1 MPRRYFNWKLAIV
14 LLIGVVVLAI
24 TAYGLRQWRRTGRSE
39 RGLIRG
45 NKAYDERNYQ
55 EAATQ
60 FGNYLAVNQSDVPI
74 LLKYADA
81 HLNIRPIKDN
91 NVRQAITAYRTV
103 LREDNNNSE
112 AATKLTEL
120 YLGTG
125 MAGDAEFVVKKF
137 LETNQD
143 LKLRRLFAMALA
155 DQRKYNEAVDVLKN
169 IIAQYPDQ
177 VLAYETLG
185 LLTEQRPKEY
195 ADPPD
200 YWFNE
205 AVKNNPSSALAYII
219 RADFNLRNKEKA
231 KALADLKQAETMNLS
246 ESVVRLRLGIGFLN
260 ANVFDKA
267 EIHFNAAK
275 ETDPEN
281 LILWQNWAQC
291 ALKSQSK
298 EKMLM
303 VAETGLKE
311 LSAQPWDFMPTAVE
325 LFIRSDNLENAADYI
340 SKLREKDIDPKTT
353 EFLQGLLF
361 ERQARPS
368 QAVEC
373 FRRAIQSGNKSPKVR
388 LLLASAFSRTG
399 NIQSALHE
407 LRVLVSQY
415 PDFFDGRLAL
425 AKLLAGTR
433 NWTQALEQARQA
445 RRISPNS
452 LGAALLAIKAQMQI
466 LVENQ
471 TENDSPM
478 WQDIERELA
487 ALEKAVDNALPVK
500 SLQLQLA
507 FFRSQ
512 YDRAQQLLSYMKN
525 NFPSHLEVGMAE
537 IELLIAQDRT
547 EEAITKLY
555 DVVGAFPESVSP
567 VRYLTILLEDKGR
580 TQECEKVLKDALA
593 HTEQPVVKRQLG
605 LFLAGFYKRWKEQ
618 VKLYQLLDSLNRDI
632 PDEVPVIREL
642 LRCEKVMEN
651 PDLSQQLVDKI
662 KTIEGEQ
669 GWQWRYEQARIWFAR
684 DSFKDFYPQIIT
696 LLKENLLANPDDQMS
711 RVLLASAYGRSGE
724 LQLAIATYEE
734 ALRHSPTDFRIIIP
748 AVVTLNKAGET
759 DRADRILQVAA
770 DQKLYH
776 PDLKKL
782 EVQSHL
788 RRGEV
793 DPAIDV
799 LEDWLIEEPNNLDA
813 CLLLV
818 ELKTRKGN
826 FVEAGQMLDMLK
838 TQQPGSLPI
847 TEAQIEFFIA
857 QGKSAEALLIC
868 DEIVKNLNNASA
880 YIIRART
887 FFKLGKVDKAREDF
901 ERAVTIEPD
910 NIEALLIKS
919 DFYGSMRQLGKA
931 IADMQRALSLDPD
944 NLEVQK
950 HAISLF
956 LVSRN
961 QDITRQGKS
970 ILDKALTVYP
980 DDLDLRLY
988 RTRYLLAEETAPAI
1002 DNAAKILRG
1011 IIKEQPEESQAWML
1025 LGELLRRQGQLKEAM
1040 DIALQGL
1047 AHKENDRQL
1056 LLLKARIEKEHSP
1069 ALAIPT
1075 LKQLHDMDPEDVD
1088 TALLLAD
1095 VYVEAQE
1102 STKAVNLL
1110 REKLAD
1116 SRSTPDKRKIN
1127 IALFRALYK
1136 NGNKVDAQKILDSLY
1151 QSVPNDPAPL
1161 LAHVGLLKED
1171 KLWDPINR
1179 EIDSWSSKYPKDSR
1193 TIIII
1198 AGDLAAAQDSRPK
1211 KIAEDLLRNLLE
1223 RNPDSVPA
1231 MESLAMLLMAMDK
1244 YLEAATIYS
1253 RILKLQPDNVV
1264 VINNLAWILCEEQ
1277 GEYRQALDL
1286 ALRGL
1291 SIAPDYVDLID
1302 TCGVIY
1308 YRLGQYDKAVQCFK
1322 KCVNLFPA
1330 WEPSAVGSY
1339 FYLGK
1344 ALADLGQKTEAVK
1357 NLNKALELNAQM
1369 GTLSPQD
1376 VVETQRLV
1384 EQLSRGS

>member
-39 RGLIRG
+39 RGLILG
-45 NKAYDERNYQ
+45 NKAYDEKNYQ
-55 EAATQ
+55 DAATQ
-60 FGNYLAVNQSDVPI
+60 LGHYLAVNRSDVPI

-81 HLNIRPIKDN
+81 HLNIRPVKSN
-91 NVRQAITAYRTV
+91 NVQQAISAYRTV
-103 LREDNNNSE
+103 LREDKNNSE
-112 AATKLTEL
+112 AAMKLTEL
-120 YLGTG
+120 YLGMG
-125 MAGDAEFVVKKF
+125 MAGEAEFVAGKY
-137 LETNQD
+137 LQANQD
-143 LKLRRLFAMALA
+143 LKLRRLLALAMAE
-155 DQRKYNEAVDVLKN
+155 QRKHNEAVDVLKN

-185 LLTEQRPKEY
+185 QLTEQHPKEY

-231 KALADLKQAETMNLS
+231 KALADLKQAETMDLS
-246 ESVVRLRLGIGFLN
+246 ESVVQLRLGIGFLN
-260 ANVFDKA
+260 ANVLDKA
-267 EIHFNAAK
+267 EIHFKAAQ

-298 EKMLM
+298 EKMLI
-303 VAETGLKE
+303 VAETGLEE

-325 LFIRSDNLENAADYI
+325 LFIRSDSVERAADYI
-340 SKLREKDIDPKTT
+340 SRLRRKDIDPKTT
-353 EFLQGLLF
+353 EFLEGLLL
-361 ERQARPS
+361 ERQERPS

-373 FRRAIQSGNKSPKVR
+373 FRRAIQLGNKSPKVR
-388 LLLASAFSRTG
+388 LLLASSLSRTG
-399 NIQSALHE
+399 DIQSALHE
-407 LRVLVSQY
+407 LRALVSQF
-415 PDFFDGRLAL
+415 PDFFDGRLAY
-425 AKLLAGTR
+425 AKLLAKTR
-433 NWTQALEQARQA
+433 NWTETVEQARQA
-445 RRISPNS
+445 RRVFPNS
-452 LGAALLAIKAQMQI
+452 LHAALLAIQAQMQL

-471 TENDSPM
+471 TEKDSPM
-478 WQDIERELA
+478 WQDIEGELA
-487 ALEKAVDNALPVK
+487 ALEKAVDNDLPVK
-500 SLQLQLA
+500 TLQLQLA
-507 FFRSQ
+507 FFRSRFSQ
-512 YDRAQQLLSYMKN
+512 AQQLLSYMKN
-525 NFPSHLEVGMAE
+525 NFPSRLEIHMAE
-537 IELLIAQDRT
+537 VELLIAQDRT
-547 EEAITKLY
+547 DEAITKLY

-580 TQECEKVLKDALA
+580 TQECEKVLKDAL
-593 HTEQPVVKRQLG
+593 TRIEQPAVKRRLG
-605 LFLAGFYKRWKEQ
+605 LFLAGFYERWKE
-618 VKLYQLLDSLNRDI
+618 YQKRYLFLSSLIRDI
-632 PDEVPVIREL
+632 PEDVLVIREL
-642 LRCEKVMEN
+642 LRCEKVMEDI
-651 PDLSQQLVDKI
+651 DLSQRLINKI

-669 GWQWRYEQARIWFAR
+669 GWQWRYEQARIWYKR
-684 DSFKDFYPQIIT
+684 DEFKDFYPQIIT
-696 LLKENLLANPDDQMS
+696 LLKENLLANPDDQTS
-711 RVLLASAYGRSGE
+711 RVLLATAYGRAGE
-724 LQLAIATYEE
+724 LQLATATYEE
-734 ALRHSPTDFRIIIP
+734 ALSRSSTDLRIIIP

-759 DRADRILQVAA
+759 ERADRILRIAA
-770 DQKLYH
+770 EQKLFH

-793 DPAIDV
+793 DPAIDA
-799 LEDWLIEEPNNLDA
+799 LEDWLIEDPNNLDA

-818 ELKTRKGN
+818 KLKTKKGN
-826 FVEAGQMLDMLK
+826 FGEAARLLDMLR
-838 TQQPGSLPI
+838 TREPDSLPI

-868 DEIVKNLNNASA
+868 DEIVKNLNNAPA

-919 DFYGSMRQLGKA
+919 DFYGSLRQLGKA

-961 QDITRQGKS
+961 QDITRQGKD
-970 ILDKALTVYP
+970 ILGKALTANP
-980 DDLDLRLY
+980 DDLDLCLY
-988 RTRYLLAEETAPAI
+988 NARYLLAEETAPAI
-1002 DNAAKILRG
+1002 DDAAKILRR
-1011 IIKEQPEESQAWML
+1011 ITKEQPEESRAWVL

-1056 LLLKARIEKEHSP
+1056 LLLKARVEKEHSP

-1075 LKQLHDMDPEDVD
+1075 LKQLHDRDPEDVD

-1110 REKLAD
+1110 REKLAA
-1116 SRSTPDKRKIN
+1116 SRSAPDKRKVN

-1136 NGNKVDAQKILDSLY
+1136 NGNKEDAQKVLDSLY

-1161 LAHVGLLKED
+1161 LAYIRLLKEN

-1179 EIDSWSSKYPKDSR
+1179 EIVSWSSKYPKDSR

-1211 KIAEDLLRNLLE
+1211 KIAEDLLRSLLE
-1223 RNPDSVPA
+1223 HNPDSVPA
-1231 MESLAMLLMAMDK
+1231 MESLAMLLMATDK
-1244 YLEAATIYS
+1244 YLEAAAIYS

-1277 GEYRQALDL
+1277 GEYRQALAL

-1308 YRLGQYDKAVQCFK
+1308 YRLGQYDKAVQCFR
-1322 KCVNLFPA
+1322 KCVNLLPA

-1369 GTLSPQD
+1369 GTLSPED